1 MMQGKIIKGVAG
13 FYDVAVGENI
23 YRCRAKGIF
32 RNQNVKPL
40 VGDWVEIEIL
50 DEKDMEGNLTKILS
64 RSNEL
69 IRPAAANVDQAI
81 VVFAAKKPKP
91 NYNLLDRFLMT
102 MEKQDIPVIVCFNK
116 KDLAKEKELE
126 QLETIYENC
135 GHQVVFIS
143 AREGNGIDEIRD
155 LIQGKTTVL
164 AGPSGVG
171 KSSLMNQLN
180 PDANMQVGAVS
191 EKIQR
196 GRHTTRHTELIM
208 IEEGTFVLDTPGFSS
223 LFIDSFEKEE
233 VKDYFREFAPYEEQ
247 CRFLGCSHTHEPD
260 CGVKKALEE
269 GKISRIRYE
278 NYVNIYQELKEKRKW

>member
-1 MMQGKIIKGVAG
+1 MQGKIIKGIAG

>member
-1 MMQGKIIKGVAG
+1 MQGKIIKGIAG
-13 FYDVAVGENI
+13 FYDVAAGNTI

-32 RNQNVKPL
+32 RNQKVKPL

-50 DEKDMEGNLTKILS
+50 DEKDREGNLTGILP
-64 RSNEL
+64 RTNEL
-69 IRPAAANVDQAI
+69 IRQAVANVDQAI
-81 VVFAAKKPKP
+81 VVFAAKNPKP

-102 MEKQDIPVIVCFNK
+102 MEKQGIPVIVCFNK
-116 KDLAKEKELE
+116 KDLVKEKELA
-126 QLETIYENC
+126 QLESIYEQC
-135 GHQVVFIS
+135 GHQVIFIS

-155 LIQGKTTVL
+155 LIRGKTTVL

-180 PDANMQVGAVS
+180 PDANMEVGAVS
-191 EKIQR
+191 RKIQR
-196 GRHTTRHTELIM
+196 GRHTTRHSELIM

-223 LFIDSFEKEE
+223 LFIDRFEEDE
-233 VKDYFREFAPYEEQ
+233 VKDYFQEFAPYAEQ
-247 CRFLGCSHTHEPD
+247 CRFQGCSHTHEPD

-269 GKISRIRYE
+269 GRISRIRYE

>member
-1 MMQGKIIKGVAG
+1 MQGKIIKGVAG

>member
-1 MMQGKIIKGVAG
+1 MQGKIIKGIAG
-13 FYDVAVGENI
+13 FYDVAAGNTI

-32 RNQNVKPL
+32 RNQKVKPL

-50 DEKDMEGNLTKILS
+50 DEKDREGNLTGILP
-64 RSNEL
+64 RTNEL
-69 IRPAAANVDQAI
+69 IRPAVANVDQAI
-81 VVFAAKKPKP
+81 VVFAAKNPKP

-102 MEKQDIPVIVCFNK
+102 MEKQGIPVIVCFNK
-116 KDLAKEKELE
+116 KDLVKEKELA
-126 QLETIYENC
+126 QLQSIYEQC
-135 GHQVVFIS
+135 GHQVIFIS

-155 LIQGKTTVL
+155 LIRGKTTVL

-180 PDANMQVGAVS
+180 PDANMEVGAVS
-191 EKIQR
+191 RKIQR
-196 GRHTTRHTELIM
+196 GRHTTRHSELIM

-223 LFIDSFEKEE
+223 LFIDRFEEDE
-233 VKDYFREFAPYEEQ
+233 VKDYFQEFAPYAEQ
-247 CRFLGCSHTHEPD
+247 CRFQGCSHTHEPD

-269 GKISRIRYE
+269 GRISRIRYE

>member
-1 MMQGKIIKGVAG
+1 M
-13 FYDVAVGENI
+13 
-23 YRCRAKGIF
+23 
-32 RNQNVKPL
+32 
-40 VGDWVEIEIL
+40 
-50 DEKDMEGNLTKILS
+50 
-64 RSNEL
+64 
-69 IRPAAANVDQAI
+69 
-81 VVFAAKKPKP
+81 
-91 NYNLLDRFLMT
+91 
-102 MEKQDIPVIVCFNK
+102 IVCFNK

-191 EKIQR
+191 EKIHR

>member
-1 MMQGKIIKGVAG
+1 MQGKIIKGIAG
-13 FYDVAVGENI
+13 FYDVAAGNTI

-32 RNQNVKPL
+32 RNQKVKPL

-50 DEKDMEGNLTKILS
+50 DEKDREGNLTGILP
-64 RSNEL
+64 RTNEL
-69 IRPAAANVDQAI
+69 IRPAVANVDQAI
-81 VVFAAKKPKP
+81 VVFAAKNPKP

-102 MEKQDIPVIVCFNK
+102 MEKQGIPVIVCFNK
-116 KDLAKEKELE
+116 KDLVKEKELA
-126 QLETIYENC
+126 QLESIYEQC
-135 GHQVVFIS
+135 GHQVIFIS

-155 LIQGKTTVL
+155 LIRGKTTVL

-180 PDANMQVGAVS
+180 PDANMEVGAVS
-191 EKIQR
+191 RKIQR
-196 GRHTTRHTELIM
+196 GRHTTRHSELIM

-223 LFIDSFEKEE
+223 LFIDRFEEDE
-233 VKDYFREFAPYEEQ
+233 VKDYFQEFAPYAEQ
-247 CRFLGCSHTHEPD
+247 CRFQGCSHTHEPD

-269 GKISRIRYE
+269 GRISRVRYE

>member
-1 MMQGKIIKGVAG
+1 MQGKIIKGIAG
-13 FYDVAVGENI
+13 FYDVAAGNTI

-32 RNQNVKPL
+32 RNQKVKPL

-50 DEKDMEGNLTKILS
+50 DEKDREGNLTGILP
-64 RSNEL
+64 RTNEL
-69 IRPAAANVDQAI
+69 IRPAVANVDQAI
-81 VVFAAKKPKP
+81 VVFAAKNPKP

-102 MEKQDIPVIVCFNK
+102 MEKQGIPVIVCFNK
-116 KDLAKEKELE
+116 KDLVKEKELA
-126 QLETIYENC
+126 QLESIYEQC
-135 GHQVVFIS
+135 GHKVIFIS

-155 LIQGKTTVL
+155 LIRGKTTVL

-180 PDANMQVGAVS
+180 PDANMEVGAVS
-191 EKIQR
+191 RKIQR
-196 GRHTTRHTELIM
+196 GRHTTRHSELIM

-223 LFIDSFEKEE
+223 LFIDRFEEDE
-233 VKDYFREFAPYEEQ
+233 VKDYFQEFAPYAEQ
-247 CRFLGCSHTHEPD
+247 CRFQGCSHTHEPD

-269 GKISRIRYE
+269 GRISRIRYE

>member
-1 MMQGKIIKGVAG
+1 MQGKIIKGVAG

-69 IRPAAANVDQAI
+69 IRPAVANVDQAI

-191 EKIQR
+191 EKIHR

>member
-1 MMQGKIIKGVAG
+1 MQGKIIKGIAG
-13 FYDVAVGENI
+13 FYDVAAGNTI

-32 RNQNVKPL
+32 RNQKVKPL

-50 DEKDMEGNLTKILS
+50 DKKDREGNLTGILP
-64 RSNEL
+64 RTNEL
-69 IRPAAANVDQAI
+69 IRPAVANVDQAI
-81 VVFAAKKPKP
+81 VVFAAKNPKP

-102 MEKQDIPVIVCFNK
+102 MEKQGIPVIVCFNK
-116 KDLAKEKELE
+116 KDLVKEKELA
-126 QLETIYENC
+126 QLESIYEQC
-135 GHQVVFIS
+135 GHQVIFIS

-155 LIQGKTTVL
+155 LIRGKTTVL

-180 PDANMQVGAVS
+180 PDANMEVGAVS
-191 EKIQR
+191 RKIQR
-196 GRHTTRHTELIM
+196 GRHTTRHSELIM

-223 LFIDSFEKEE
+223 LFIDRFEEDE
-233 VKDYFREFAPYEEQ
+233 VKDYFQEFAPYAEQ
-247 CRFLGCSHTHEPD
+247 CRFQGCSHTHEPD

-269 GKISRIRYE
+269 GRISRIRYE

>member
-1 MMQGKIIKGVAG
+1 MQGKIIKGIAG
-13 FYDVAVGENI
+13 FYDVAAGNTI

-32 RNQNVKPL
+32 RNQKVKPL

-50 DEKDMEGNLTKILS
+50 DEKDREWNLTGILP
-64 RSNEL
+64 RTNEL
-69 IRPAAANVDQAI
+69 IRPAVANVDQAI
-81 VVFAAKKPKP
+81 VVFAAKNPKP

-102 MEKQDIPVIVCFNK
+102 MEKQGIPVIVCFNK
-116 KDLAKEKELE
+116 KDLVKEKELA
-126 QLETIYENC
+126 QLESIYEQC
-135 GHQVVFIS
+135 GHQVIFIS

-155 LIQGKTTVL
+155 LIRGKTTVL

-180 PDANMQVGAVS
+180 PDANMEVGAVS
-191 EKIQR
+191 RKIQR
-196 GRHTTRHTELIM
+196 GRHTTRHSELIM

-223 LFIDSFEKEE
+223 LFIDRFEEDE
-233 VKDYFREFAPYEEQ
+233 VKDYFQEFAPYAEQ
-247 CRFLGCSHTHEPD
+247 CRFQGCSHTHEPD

-269 GKISRIRYE
+269 GRISRIRYE

>member
-1 MMQGKIIKGVAG
+1 MQGKIIKGIAG
-13 FYDVAVGENI
+13 FYDVAAGNTI

-32 RNQNVKPL
+32 RNQKVKPL

-50 DEKDMEGNLTKILS
+50 DEKDREGNLTRILP
-64 RSNEL
+64 RTNEL
-69 IRPAAANVDQAI
+69 IRPAVANVDQAI
-81 VVFAAKKPKP
+81 VVFAAKNPKP

-102 MEKQDIPVIVCFNK
+102 MEKQGIPVIVCFNK
-116 KDLAKEKELE
+116 KDLVKEKELA
-126 QLETIYENC
+126 QLESIYEQC
-135 GHQVVFIS
+135 GHQVIFIS

-155 LIQGKTTVL
+155 LIRGKTTVL

-180 PDANMQVGAVS
+180 PDANMEVGAVS
-191 EKIQR
+191 RKIQR
-196 GRHTTRHTELIM
+196 GRHTTRHSELIM

-223 LFIDSFEKEE
+223 LFIDRFEEDE
-233 VKDYFREFAPYEEQ
+233 VKDYFQEFAPYAEQ
-247 CRFLGCSHTHEPD
+247 CRFQGCSHTHEPD

-269 GKISRIRYE
+269 GRISRIRYE

>member
-1 MMQGKIIKGVAG
+1 MQGKIIKGIAG
-13 FYDVAVGENI
+13 FYDVAAGNTI

-32 RNQNVKPL
+32 RNQKVKPL

-50 DEKDMEGNLTKILS
+50 DEKDREGNLTGILP
-64 RSNEL
+64 RTNEL
-69 IRPAAANVDQAI
+69 IRPAVANVDQAI
-81 VVFAAKKPKP
+81 VVFAGKNPKP

-102 MEKQDIPVIVCFNK
+102 MEKQGIPVIVCFNK
-116 KDLAKEKELE
+116 KDLVKEKELA
-126 QLETIYENC
+126 QLESIYEQC
-135 GHQVVFIS
+135 GHQVIFIS

-155 LIQGKTTVL
+155 LIRGKTTVL

-180 PDANMQVGAVS
+180 PDANMEVGAVS
-191 EKIQR
+191 RKIQR
-196 GRHTTRHTELIM
+196 GRHTTRHSELIM

-223 LFIDSFEKEE
+223 LFIDRFEEDE
-233 VKDYFREFAPYEEQ
+233 VKDYFQEFAPYAEQ
-247 CRFLGCSHTHEPD
+247 CRFQGCSHTHEPD

-269 GKISRIRYE
+269 GRISRIRYE

>member
-1 MMQGKIIKGVAG
+1 MQGKIIKGIAG
-13 FYDVAVGENI
+13 FYDVAAGNTI

-32 RNQNVKPL
+32 RNQKVKPL

-50 DEKDMEGNLTKILS
+50 DEKDREGNLTGILP
-64 RSNEL
+64 RTNEL
-69 IRPAAANVDQAI
+69 IRPAVANVDQAI
-81 VVFAAKKPKP
+81 VVFAAKNPKP

-102 MEKQDIPVIVCFNK
+102 MEKQGIPVIVCFNK
-116 KDLAKEKELE
+116 KDLVKEKELA
-126 QLETIYENC
+126 QLESIYEQC
-135 GHQVVFIS
+135 GHQVIFIS

-155 LIQGKTTVL
+155 LIRGKTTVL

-180 PDANMQVGAVS
+180 PDANMEVGAVS
-191 EKIQR
+191 RKIQR
-196 GRHTTRHTELIM
+196 GRHTTRHSELIM

-223 LFIDSFEKEE
+223 LFIDRFEEDE
-233 VKDYFREFAPYEEQ
+233 VKDYFQEFAPFAEQ
-247 CRFLGCSHTHEPD
+247 CRFQGCSHTHEPD

-269 GKISRIRYE
+269 GRISRIRYE

>member
-1 MMQGKIIKGVAG
+1 M
-13 FYDVAVGENI
+13 
-23 YRCRAKGIF
+23 
-32 RNQNVKPL
+32 
-40 VGDWVEIEIL
+40 EIEIL

>member
-1 MMQGKIIKGVAG
+1 MQRKIIKGIAG
-13 FYDVAVGENI
+13 FYDVAAGNTI

-32 RNQNVKPL
+32 RNQKVKPL

-50 DEKDMEGNLTKILS
+50 DEKDREGNLTGILP
-64 RSNEL
+64 RTNEL
-69 IRPAAANVDQAI
+69 IRPAVANVDQAI
-81 VVFAAKKPKP
+81 VVFAAKNPKP

-102 MEKQDIPVIVCFNK
+102 MEKQGIPVIVCFNK
-116 KDLAKEKELE
+116 KDLVKEKELA
-126 QLETIYENC
+126 QLESIYEQC
-135 GHQVVFIS
+135 GHQVIFIS

-155 LIQGKTTVL
+155 LIRGKTTVL

-180 PDANMQVGAVS
+180 PDANMEVGAVS
-191 EKIQR
+191 RKIQR
-196 GRHTTRHTELIM
+196 GRHTTRHSELIM

-223 LFIDSFEKEE
+223 LFIDRFEEDE
-233 VKDYFREFAPYEEQ
+233 VKDYFQEFAPYAEQ
-247 CRFLGCSHTHEPD
+247 CRFQGCSHTHEPD

-269 GKISRIRYE
+269 GRISRIRYE

>member
-1 MMQGKIIKGVAG
+1 MQGKIIKGIAG
-13 FYDVAVGENI
+13 FYDVAAGNTI

-32 RNQNVKPL
+32 RNQKVKPL

-50 DEKDMEGNLTKILS
+50 DEKDREGNLTGILA
-64 RSNEL
+64 RTNEL
-69 IRPAAANVDQAI
+69 IRPAEANDDQAI
-81 VVFAAKKPKP
+81 VVFAAKNPKP

-102 MEKQDIPVIVCFNK
+102 MEKQGIPVIVCFNK
-116 KDLAKEKELE
+116 KDLVKEKELA
-126 QLETIYENC
+126 QLESIYEQC
-135 GHQVVFIS
+135 GHQVIFIS

-155 LIQGKTTVL
+155 LIRGKTTVL

-180 PDANMQVGAVS
+180 PDANMEVGAVS
-191 EKIQR
+191 RKIQR
-196 GRHTTRHTELIM
+196 GRHTTRHSELIM

-223 LFIDSFEKEE
+223 LFIDRFEEDE
-233 VKDYFREFAPYEEQ
+233 VKDYFQEFAPYAEQ
-247 CRFLGCSHTHEPD
+247 CRFQGCSHTHEPD

-269 GKISRIRYE
+269 GRISRIRYE

>member
-1 MMQGKIIKGVAG
+1 MQGKIIKGIAG
-13 FYDVAVGENI
+13 FYDVAAGNTI

-32 RNQNVKPL
+32 RNQKVKPL

-50 DEKDMEGNLTKILS
+50 DEKDREGNLTGILP
-64 RSNEL
+64 RTNEL
-69 IRPAAANVDQAI
+69 IRPAVANVDQAI
-81 VVFAAKKPKP
+81 VVFAAKNPKP

-102 MEKQDIPVIVCFNK
+102 MEKQGIPVIVCFNK
-116 KDLAKEKELE
+116 KDLVKEKELA
-126 QLETIYENC
+126 QLESIYEQC
-135 GHQVVFIS
+135 GHQVIFIS

-155 LIQGKTTVL
+155 LIRGKTTVL

-180 PDANMQVGAVS
+180 PDANMEVGAVS
-191 EKIQR
+191 RKIQR
-196 GRHTTRHTELIM
+196 GRHTTRHSELIM

-223 LFIDSFEKEE
+223 LFIDRFEEDE
-233 VKDYFREFAPYEEQ
+233 VKDYFQEFAPYAEQ
-247 CRFLGCSHTHEPD
+247 CRFQGCSHTHEPD

-269 GKISRIRYE
+269 GRISRIRYE